1 MHKYI
6 FKRVLMMIPVLLGI
20 SFVIYALMSISP
32 GDPAR
37 MILGENADLAAVEA
51 LRDEMGL
58 NDPFLIQYGRH
69 MLNMLK
75 GDLGTSW
82 IFNIPVFDQIIARM
96 PSTVAL
102 AIGSTF
108 VMLLLGLPTGI
119 ISAVKKYTWVDS
131 VTLMISLLLTSMPV
145 FWLGLMMQLVFSLN
159 LHLLPA
165 QGVDT
170 LKHYILPCVTLG
182 AGMMANLIRMTRS
195 SVLEVTKQD
204 YIRTARA
211 KGCKEGI
218 VVRRHILRN
227 AMLPVITI
235 VGLQFG
241 SLLGG
246 TMIIESV
253 FAMPGLGSLV
263 IQAVRQ
269 KDTPLVVA
277 AVMFVAFMGGIINL
291 IVDIL
296 YAYVDPRIKSQYVKK
311 A

>member
-6 FKRVLMMIPVLLGI
+6 IKRILMMIPVLLGI

-37 MILGENADLAAVEA
+37 MILGENADVAAVQA
-51 LRDEMGL
+51 LREEMGL
-58 NDPFLIQYGRH
+58 NDPLLVQYGRH
-69 MLNMLK
+69 MFNMLR
-75 GDLGTSW
+75 GDFGKSW
-82 IFNIPVFDQIIARM
+82 IFGIPVFDEIWARI
-96 PSTVAL
+96 PTTVTL
-102 AIGSTF
+102 AFGATL
-108 VMLLLGLPTGI
+108 VMLILGLPTGI
-119 ISAVKKYTWVDS
+119 ISAVKKYTWIDS
-131 VTLMISLLLTSMPV
+131 TTLVISLLLTSMPS
-145 FWLGLMMQLVFSLN
+145 FWLSLMAMLIFALRLGWFPV
-159 LHLLPA
+159 

-170 LKHYILPCVTLG
+170 LRHYALPCLTLG
-182 AGMMANLIRMTRS
+182 AAMMANLIRMTRS

-211 KGCKEGI
+211 KGCKERT
-218 VVRRHILRN
+218 VVMKHILRN

-241 SLLGG
+241 GLLGG
-246 TMIIESV
+246 SMVTETV

-263 IQAVRQ
+263 ISAVRQ

-277 AVMFVAFMGGIINL
+277 SVMFIAFLGGIINL

-311 A
+311 S

>member
-211 KGCKEGI
+211 KGCKEGV

>member
-195 SVLEVTKQD
+195 SVLEVTKKD

-211 KGCKEGI
+211 KGCKEGV

-277 AVMFVAFMGGIINL
+277 AVMLTVLIWLIIHWFWG
-291 IVDIL
+291 
-296 YAYVDPRIKSQYVKK
+296 
-311 A
+311 

>member
-6 FKRVLMMIPVLLGI
+6 FKRILMIIPVLLGI

-37 MILGENADLAAVEA
+37 MILGENADLAAVEE

-69 MLNMLK
+69 MLNMFK
-75 GDLGTSW
+75 GDFGTSW
-82 IFNIPVFDQIIARM
+82 IFNIPVFDQIMARM
-96 PSTVAL
+96 PSTVLL

-131 VTLMISLLLTSMPV
+131 VTLVISLLLTSMPV

-159 LHLLPA
+159 LHWLPT

-170 LKHYILPCVTLG
+170 FKHYILPCVTLG

-211 KGCKEGI
+211 KGCKEGV
-218 VVRRHILRN
+218 VVRKHILRN

>member
-1 MHKYI
+1 
-6 FKRVLMMIPVLLGI
+6 MMIPVLLGI

>member
-1 MHKYI
+1 
-6 FKRVLMMIPVLLGI
+6 MMIPVLLGI

-211 KGCKEGI
+211 KGCKEGV

>member
-1 MHKYI
+1 
-6 FKRVLMMIPVLLGI
+6 MMIPVLLGI

-211 KGCKEGI
+211 KGCKEGV

-269 KDTPLVVA
+269 KDTPLVVPLWA
-277 AVMFVAFMGGIINL
+277 A
-291 IVDIL
+291 
-296 YAYVDPRIKSQYVKK
+296 SST
-311 A
+311 

>member
-1 MHKYI
+1 
-6 FKRVLMMIPVLLGI
+6 
-20 SFVIYALMSISP
+20 
-32 GDPAR
+32 
-37 MILGENADLAAVEA
+37 
-51 LRDEMGL
+51 
-58 NDPFLIQYGRH
+58 
-69 MLNMLK
+69 MLFR
-75 GDLGTSW
+75 S
-82 IFNIPVFDQIIARM
+82 
-96 PSTVAL
+96 
-102 AIGSTF
+102 
-108 VMLLLGLPTGI
+108 
-119 ISAVKKYTWVDS
+119 
-131 VTLMISLLLTSMPV
+131 
-145 FWLGLMMQLVFSLN
+145 
-159 LHLLPA
+159 
-165 QGVDT
+165 
-170 LKHYILPCVTLG
+170 VTLG

-211 KGCKEGI
+211 KGCKEGV

>member
-1 MHKYI
+1 
-6 FKRVLMMIPVLLGI
+6 MMIPVLLGI

-37 MILGENADLAAVEA
+37 IILGENADQAAVMA
-51 LRDEMGL
+51 LREEMGL
-58 NDPFLIQYGRH
+58 NDPFLVQYGRY
-69 MLNMLK
+69 MLNMFK
-75 GDLGTSW
+75 GDFGTSW
-82 IFNIPVFDQIIARM
+82 IFGTSVFEQIVARM
-96 PSTVAL
+96 PSTVFLAL
-102 AIGSTF
+102 GSTF
-108 VMLLLGLPTGI
+108 VMLILGLPAGI
-119 ISAVKKYTWVDS
+119 ISAVKKYTWIDS
-131 VTLMISLLLTSMPV
+131 VTLVLSLLLTSMPV
-145 FWLGLMMQLVFSLN
+145 FWLGLMLQLVFALK
-159 LHLLPA
+159 LGWFPV
-165 QGVDT
+165 QGVSAF
-170 LKHYILPCVTLG
+170 KNYVLPCVTLG

-211 KGCKEGI
+211 KGCREGV

-311 A
+311 T